1 MSNIADWVKIMS
13 ERLSIVIPT
22 KLKKQID
29 ELKELTHLDQS
40 SLIRQLLSEA
50 IHEKKLTIGIETY
63 QQGRIS
69 LGKAVEL
76 AESNYWSFIEELH
89 DRNIAMNVDYD
100 DFVEEIKRIE
110 KGDFEKFI

>member
-1 MSNIADWVKIMS
+1 MS

-22 KLKKQID
+22 KLKKKID

-50 IHEKKLTIGIETY
+50 IQEKKLSIGVKEY
-63 QQGRIS
+63 QKGHIS

-76 AESNYWSFIEELH
+76 AESNFWSFLEELH
-89 DRNIAMNVDYD
+89 NRNISMNVDYD
-100 DFVEEIKRIE
+100 DFIDEIKRIE
-110 KGDFEKFI
+110 KGEFEKFI